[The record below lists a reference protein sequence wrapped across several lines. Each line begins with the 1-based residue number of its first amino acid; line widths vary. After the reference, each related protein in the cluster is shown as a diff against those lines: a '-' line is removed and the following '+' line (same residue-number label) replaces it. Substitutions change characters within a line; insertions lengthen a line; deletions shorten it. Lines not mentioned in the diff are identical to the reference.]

1 MPGLT
6 YRRFPSPATAHQGAD
21 ALELVRWCRE
31 AAQRGQIVVVTCMG
45 GLGRSGT
52 LAACLLVS
60 AGTAPEAAIAAVRA
74 ARGRALETIAQE
86 DFVVMFASAISG
98 AR

>member
-1 MPGLT
+1 M
-6 YRRFPSPATAHQGAD
+6 
-21 ALELVRWCRE
+21 
-31 AAQRGQIVVVTCMG
+31 VVTCMG

-74 ARGRALETIAQE
+74 ARGPRALETIAQE

-98 AR
+98 ARWPVPALAGSGPTERDRRHTAST

>member
-1 MPGLT
+1 M
-6 YRRFPSPATAHQGAD
+6 
-21 ALELVRWCRE
+21 
-31 AAQRGQIVVVTCMG
+31 VVTCMG

-74 ARGRALETIAQE
+74 ARGPRALKTVAHE
-86 DFVVMFASAISG
+86 DFVVSSPLPFPGRAEAVPALAGSGPTERDRRHTAST
-98 AR
+98 